1 MVKMNEMASE
11 TSSMSMPDDAN
22 AIDGM
27 CWQLRDDVDG
37 ENERDVLR

>member
-1 MVKMNEMASE
+1 MVNMNEMASE

-27 CWQLRDDVDG
+27 QLRDDVDG

>member
-1 MVKMNEMASE
+1 MVNMNEMASE
-11 TSSMSMPDDAN
+11 TSSVSMPDDAN

-27 CWQLRDDVDG
+27 LRDDVDG